1 MKRIVYV
8 VLLLCIS
15 VLDVEAGALNLKDI
29 TNGLY
34 KEKDITAVTPLADGI
49 HYVAASNNN
58 TRIVKYEYRTGKAVE
73 TLFDVATARE
83 CNLKKFEGFSLSE
96 DEKQLL
102 IWDNSEKIYR
112 RSFKAEYYTF
122 EIKRNL
128 LKPLSENG
136 KQQVAVFSPNGRM
149 VAFVRDNNIFVKK
162 LDYGTELPVT
172 RDGARNKIING
183 IPDWVYEEEF
193 AFTSTLQWAPDNET
207 LCFVKFDESNVP
219 EYHFDLYEGS
229 CPAYPQYALYPGSFE
244 YKYPVAGENN
254 AKVSVWSYTVE
265 TRALKQLNVP
275 VDADG
280 YIPRIL
286 FTRDADKLAVMTL
299 NRIQNTLNI
308 YTVNPKSGVNRLLLR
323 EQSNTWI
330 DSENIDCVTFYPD
343 FFVIASER
351 SGFRHLYQY
360 NLNGTLIKQ
369 ITKGNWDVTDFL
381 GYDNVNRTFFYQS
394 AEEGPLFRAIYKT
407 DAKGA
412 VIKLSD
418 KKGTNK
424 AEFNPS
430 CTYFINKYNS
440 TSVPLEI
447 TLCDAKGKQVR
458 VLEDNNSLKN
468 LVART
473 DIPRKEFFTCKND
486 AGDMLN
492 GYMIKPLDFDASR
505 RYPVVMVQY
514 SGPGSQL
521 VLDKWDVNWEQYLV
535 SRAFIVACVDGRGTG
550 ARGNAFK
557 TCVYM
562 KLGELETQDQV
573 SAARYMASLPYVD
586 GKNIGIWGW
595 SYGGYETLMAMS
607 LSRDVYKAG
616 VAIAPV
622 TDWRFYDSI
631 YAERY
636 MRTPKENFDGYK
648 RSAPLNHTEEQNGD
662 LLVVSG
668 TADDNVHLLN
678 TLQYSSVMVESNK
691 QFDMMIYTNK
701 NHSIVGCNARYH
713 LYTKVCDF
721 FTDKLK

>member
-1 MKRIVYV
+1 MKKNLH
-8 VLLLCIS
+8 LLPPC
-15 VLDVEAGALNLKDI
+15 
-29 TNGLY
+29 NGL
-34 KEKDITAVTPLADGI
+34 
-49 HYVAASNNN
+49 
-58 TRIVKYEYRTGKAVE
+58 
-73 TLFDVATARE
+73 
-83 CNLKKFEGFSLSE
+83 
-96 DEKQLL
+96 
-102 IWDNSEKIYR
+102 
-112 RSFKAEYYTF
+112 
-122 EIKRNL
+122 
-128 LKPLSENG
+128 
-136 KQQVAVFSPNGRM
+136 
-149 VAFVRDNNIFVKK
+149 
-162 LDYGTELPVT
+162 
-172 RDGARNKIING
+172 
-183 IPDWVYEEEF
+183 
-193 AFTSTLQWAPDNET
+193 PDNET

-473 DIPRKEFFTCKND
+473 DIPRKEFFTCKNRC
-486 AGDMLN
+486 
-492 GYMIKPLDFDASR
+492 R
-505 RYPVVMVQY
+505 R
-514 SGPGSQL
+514 
-521 VLDKWDVNWEQYLV
+521 
-535 SRAFIVACVDGRGTG
+535 
-550 ARGNAFK
+550 
-557 TCVYM
+557 
-562 KLGELETQDQV
+562 
-573 SAARYMASLPYVD
+573 
-586 GKNIGIWGW
+586 
-595 SYGGYETLMAMS
+595 
-607 LSRDVYKAG
+607 
-616 VAIAPV
+616 
-622 TDWRFYDSI
+622 
-631 YAERY
+631 YAER
-636 MRTPKENFDGYK
+636 
-648 RSAPLNHTEEQNGD
+648 
-662 LLVVSG
+662 
-668 TADDNVHLLN
+668 
-678 TLQYSSVMVESNK
+678 
-691 QFDMMIYTNK
+691 
-701 NHSIVGCNARYH
+701 
-713 LYTKVCDF
+713 LY
-721 FTDKLK
+721 DKTFRF